1 MKDYINQKIRQFEK
15 AFKKQPNTI
24 VISTIDNKLISEIKE
39 ISHYKILYFDN
50 NIVSLPK
57 LLYI

>member
-15 AFKKQPNTI
+15 AFNKQPNTI
-24 VISTIDNKLISEIKE
+24 VISTIDDKLISEIKE

>member
-15 AFKKQPNTI
+15 AFNKQPNTI